1 MVDVET
7 MLRAMQALNRY
18 AVGPE
23 SRFSDCRNR
32 VAAPPEIFASSAE
45 SVGRFWFRESS
56 QVMMEGNFHSVR
68 PPSTVQVK
76 GRISMATSVHVDL
89 AKVMVALSP
98 AADRMVSPVFMAK
111 VSDNG
116 LLTFDKP
123 IPSDV
128 YRARIGVPEG
138 YYVKSIQYAGT
149 DVTGGLINIP
159 EAGGDLVI
167 GISGGTGQLEV
178 RVEEENR
185 AAAGSLHYVVVRSET
200 DEGGERVYMAVT
212 RDDGTVVLKNMPPG
226 RYRAYAFRSAD
237 ITAVKAA
244 ETLRILEE
252 FGTTV
257 EVSGSTLASATV
269 RVVPPDRAGVA
280 FQGSTKFR

>member
-1 MVDVET
+1 
-7 MLRAMQALNRY
+7 
-18 AVGPE
+18 
-23 SRFSDCRNR
+23 
-32 VAAPPEIFASSAE
+32 
-45 SVGRFWFRESS
+45 
-56 QVMMEGNFHSVR
+56 
-68 PPSTVQVK
+68 
-76 GRISMATSVHVDL
+76 MATSVHGDL
-89 AKVMVALSP
+89 AKVKVALRP
-98 AADRMVSPVFMAK
+98 ASDRMVSPVFMAK
-111 VSDNG
+111 VNDDG

-123 IPSDV
+123 IPTGV
-128 YRARIGVPEG
+128 YLARIDVPEG

-149 DVTGGLINIP
+149 DVTGGLIDIP
-159 EAGGDLVI
+159 ETGGDLVI
-167 GISGGTGQLEV
+167 GISVGTGQLEV

-200 DEGGERVYMAVT
+200 HGGGQGVYMAVT

-257 EVSGSTLASATV
+257 EVSGSTSASATV